1 MSDETALA
9 KVHPKGELE
18 KTEIQPWETGVSL
31 DTFAGK
37 IQFRWAP
44 DAEVSSL
51 GQMPFFIE
59 FLKTSG
65 LFESWVRDCPL
76 TYTSANAPKKRDVL
90 GTILLSVLAGH
101 WRYAHISA
109 LRGDGVNPALLGM
122 RKVASEDS
130 VRRALSA
137 MKEEESSCDRRV
149 RDDLAFAGC
158 TPPSRLPDVHT
169 TASPSYLHPTP
180 MPLPIAARGRSLCG

>member
-1 MSDETALA
+1 MSDEKALVPA
-9 KVHPKGELE
+9 HPEGEQQKE
-18 KTEIQPWETGVSL
+18 EIQPPETALSL

-65 LFESWVRDCPL
+65 VFENWVNDCPL
-76 TYTSANAPKKRDVL
+76 QYTSPNAPQKRDGL

-109 LRGDGVNPALLGM
+109 LRGDGVNPELLGM

-137 MKEEESSCDRRV
+137 LQEEESERWLKKHLQFTYELLLEEAWALDMDATV
-149 RDDLAFAGC
+149 K
-158 TPPSRLPDVHT
+158 
-169 TASPSYLHPTP
+169 
-180 MPLPIAARGRSLCG
+180 

>member
-1 MSDETALA
+1 MSDETALTKA
-9 KVHPKGELE
+9 HPEGELE
-18 KTEIQPWETGVSL
+18 KVEMQPWATGVSL

-65 LFESWVRDCPL
+65 LFDGWVQDCPL
-76 TYTSANAPKKRDVL
+76 AYTSANAPKKRDVL

-109 LRGDGVNPALLGM
+109 LRSDGVNPGLLGM
-122 RKVASEDS
+122 TKVVSEDS
-130 VRRALSA
+130 VRRGLLALQ
-137 MKEEESSCDRRV
+137 KEESESWLKQHLKASYEP
-149 RDDLAFAGC
+149 LLEEPWA
-158 TPPSRLPDVHT
+158 LDVDT
-169 TASPSYLHPTP
+169 TVK
-180 MPLPIAARGRSLCG
+180 

>member
-1 MSDETALA
+1 M
-9 KVHPKGELE
+9 KIHPEGESQTGE
-18 KTEIQPWETGVSL
+18 KELPEGVLSL

-44 DAEVSSL
+44 DAGVGSL

-65 LFESWVRDCPL
+65 RFDDWVKDCPL
-76 TYTSANAPKKRDVL
+76 QYTSPNAPQKRDVL

-109 LRGDGVNPALLGM
+109 LRGDGVNPELLGM
-122 RKVASEDS
+122 SKVASEDS

-137 MKEEESSCDRRV
+137 LKEEPSQEWLKKHLKASYELLLEEPWALVSGLPVGACCAGVGFRSTGWSLLRR
-149 RDDLAFAGC
+149 RW
-158 TPPSRLPDVHT
+158 TWT
-169 TASPSYLHPTP
+169 QQ
-180 MPLPIAARGRSLCG
+180 